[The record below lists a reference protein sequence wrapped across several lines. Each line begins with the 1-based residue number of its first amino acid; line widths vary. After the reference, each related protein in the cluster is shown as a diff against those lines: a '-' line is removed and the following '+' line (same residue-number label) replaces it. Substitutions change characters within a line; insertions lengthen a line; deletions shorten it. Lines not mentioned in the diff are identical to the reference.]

1 MYCNVVL
8 FSRPISALTY
18 VLNADVPVGAIVQ
31 VPIKQQSATG
41 IITDI
46 FPDRPAGDRF
56 NGVRF
61 RTILEV
67 VDPKPFISEPLMRTL
82 AFMSAY
88 YFAPL
93 GFCLK
98 LAIPSGMMRDGRC
111 GYRADIDAAEQ
122 IIRQNEAAPNIAEEN
137 TDTLQKQGEN
147 RLQSDDFLNNL
158 RKIIRI
164 AKDNPEPMSDAEWRK
179 SLKTPPDFVRNCIA
193 SGLLKPVWRL
203 EKKRSEETVED
214 VYALKKSVSC
224 GEKSDL
230 RLGKKQRAILD
241 WIEMQPAPAR
251 HSALVSEFGA
261 CRPVLRRLEE
271 LGLIEKSSATRDKT
285 SFDGIAPIVSDVE
298 PTDEQTQA
306 VEAVANCEGFAGF
319 LLYGIT
325 GSGKTEVYLGVME
338 RVLARN
344 KGCIFVLPE
353 IALTPQFC
361 AVFKGRFGDRVAVLH
376 SGLSETERFNTWSR
390 MRDGRISVA
399 IGPRSAIFAPI
410 RDLGLIVVDEEHDGS
425 FKQGEMPYYNA
436 RDMALYLGRQAGCP
450 VILGSATPSLETY
463 WRALQNR
470 TVMLKLT
477 RRPLARPMPDIEI
490 VDMRNRAKLQNSNYK
505 HNNRDEFCKT
515 PDNSDDQRNMPE
527 NGEQNSHRDDQS
539 DAENDAN
546 FEALRSRLI
555 SPELETAL
563 AQTLNRGEQA
573 IIFLNRRG
581 YSTFVQCDYC
591 GHVLNCPNCDVSLT
605 YYKYADAL
613 RCHYCGYDEPAP
625 DSCPKCGRRDLSYSG
640 FGTERVAALLK
651 KIFPDAR
658 IDRLDRDRSAT
669 KTLQSVLGS
678 FRNGQTD
685 ILVGTQMIAKGHDIR
700 NVTLV
705 GVVCA
710 DMGLNMP
717 DFRAAERTCQLL
729 AQVSGRAGRGNRP
742 GRVIIQT
749 LRPDHP
755 AIAGQINLDYEDF
768 ARQELAVRRALQK
781 PPFASLILVTF
792 KSAHFLELE
801 RFASAYARIAR
812 SLKPDSPDAAL
823 LGPAPAPM
831 AMIGGELHFQIFLQH
846 ADRNALRRWM
856 AAVRNAAADLC
867 QKAANIIHVS
877 IDVDP
882 YDMI

>member
-18 VLNADVPVGAIVQ
+18 ILNADVPVGAIVQ

-46 FPDRPAGDRF
+46 FPDKPTGEQF
-56 NGVRF
+56 NRVRF

-82 AFMSAY
+82 SFMSAY

-111 GYRADIDAAEQ
+111 GYRADIAAAEQ
-122 IIRQNEAAPNIAEEN
+122 LIRQNGSDPHIAEQN
-137 TDTLQKQGEN
+137 TEALQKNGN
-147 RLQSDDFLNNL
+147 SRLKSGDFLNSL
-158 RKIIRI
+158 QKIIRI

-179 SLKTPPDFVRNCIA
+179 SLKASPDFIRNCIA
-193 SGLLKPVWRL
+193 SGLLKPIWRL
-203 EKKRSEETVED
+203 EKKRSEETIEP
-214 VYALKKSVSC
+214 VYSINKTVAG
-224 GEKSDL
+224 GEKSAP
-230 RLGKKQRAILD
+230 RLGKKQRAIIEWL
-241 WIEMQPAPAR
+241 EMQPAPAR
-251 HSALVSEFGA
+251 HSALIAEFGA
-261 CRPVLRRLEE
+261 CQPVLRRLEE
-271 LGLIEKSSATRDKT
+271 LGRIEKSSATRDKT
-285 SFDGIAPIVSDVE
+285 SFDDIAPIVSNVE

-306 VEAVANCEGFAGF
+306 VEAVANCEGFAAF

-410 RDLGLIVVDEEHDGS
+410 RDIGLIVVDEEHDGS
-425 FKQGEMPYYNA
+425 FKQGEMPCYNA
-436 RDMALYLGRQAGCP
+436 RDMALYLGRQAKCP

-470 TVMLKLT
+470 TVMLRLT

-490 VDMRNRAKLQNSNYK
+490 VDMRNRAKLKNSDNK
-505 HNNRDEFCKT
+505 HNNRKEFCKNE
-515 PDNSDDQRNMPE
+515 DNEHKQYDIAE
-527 NGEQNSHRDDQS
+527 TGEQNSNQNNQS
-539 DAENDAN
+539 DTETDAN

-563 AQTLNRGEQA
+563 GQTLARGEQA

-581 YSTFVQCDYC
+581 YSTFVQCDCC

-613 RCHYCGYDEPAP
+613 RCRYCGYNEPAP
-625 DSCPKCGRRDLSYSG
+625 ESCPKCGRKDLSFSG

-710 DMGLNMP
+710 DIGLNMP
-717 DFRAAERTCQLL
+717 DFRAAERTYQLL

-755 AIAGQINLDYEDF
+755 AIAGQINLDFEDF
-768 ARQELAVRRALQK
+768 ARQELKIRRALQK

-801 RFASAYARIAR
+801 RFASDYARIAR
-812 SLKPDSPDAAL
+812 SLKPNSPDAAL

-831 AMIGGELHFQIFLQH
+831 AMIGGELHFQLFLQH
-846 ADRNALRRWM
+846 ADRNDLRRWM
-856 AAVRNAAADLC
+856 AAVRNSAAQLC

-877 IDVDP
+877 IDADP